1 MMENLFGDTEE
12 LELFSQNDLPLV
24 QPYGVQLLL
33 SDGQPLPNAE
43 ATLYTDFFS
52 KQDSDKLFTELL
64 NGTKWRQD
72 KMKLYGKEIDL
83 PRQTAWYGDND
94 KDYTFSGITM
104 NPESWTPMLLDIKG
118 KVEEAAGAT
127 FNSVL
132 LNHYRSGS
140 DSISWHTDAE
150 RELGKNPVIASVTFG
165 DARRFMLRHIN
176 NKDIK
181 TEVELTHGSLLVM
194 GGETQ
199 HFWQHQVPK
208 TKSNVESRINLTFR
222 QIKAK

>member
-1 MMENLFGDTEE
+1 MKDLFDDSEE
-12 LELFSQNDLPLV
+12 LDLLAPPDNASV
-24 QPYGVQLLL
+24 TSDGIQLKLP
-33 SDGQPLPNAE
+33 DGQPMPNADVI
-43 ATLYTDFFS
+43 LYSSFFS
-52 KQDSDKLFTELL
+52 KQDSDRLFSELL
-64 NGTKWRQD
+64 NGTQWRQD
-72 KMKLYGKEIDL
+72 KMKLYGKEVDL

-104 NPESWTPMLLDIKG
+104 NPEPWTPALLDIKA
-118 KVEEAAGAT
+118 KVESVAGVT

-165 DARRFMLRHIN
+165 DARRFMLRYM
-176 NKDIK
+176 KDNSIK
-181 TEVELTHGSLLVM
+181 TEVELSHGSLLVM

-208 TKSNVESRINLTFR
+208 TKANVESRINLTFR
-222 QIKAK
+222 QIK

>member
-1 MMENLFGDTEE
+1 MKNLFDDPEPLDLFAQAEE
-12 LELFSQNDLPLV
+12 TSAEPEGTQIT
-24 QPYGVQLLL
+24 L
-33 SDGQPLPNAE
+33 SDGQLMPNADVV
-43 ATLYTDFFS
+43 LYAGFFS
-52 KQDSDKLFTELL
+52 KQDSDKLFSELL
-64 NGTKWRQD
+64 NGTSWRQD

-94 KDYTFSGITM
+94 KNYTFSGITM
-104 NPESWTPMLLDIKG
+104 NPEPWTPALLDIKAR
-118 KVEEAAGAT
+118 VEDAAGVT

-165 DARRFMLRHIN
+165 DARRFMLRHI
-176 NKDIK
+176 KDKELK
-181 TEVELTHGSLLVM
+181 TEVELSHGSLLVM
-194 GGETQ
+194 AGETQ

-208 TKSNVESRINLTFR
+208 TKTEVESRINLTFR
-222 QIKAK
+222 QIKI

>member
-1 MMENLFGDTEE
+1 MNNLFDDTEP
-12 LELFSQNDLPLV
+12 LDLFAQAEETPAEPSGTQIT
-24 QPYGVQLLL
+24 L
-33 SDGQPLPNAE
+33 SDGQPMPNADVV
-43 ATLYTDFFS
+43 LYAGFFS
-52 KQDSDKLFTELL
+52 KQDSDRLFSELL

-104 NPESWTPMLLDIKG
+104 NPEPWTPALLDIKAR
-118 KVEEAAGAT
+118 VESAATVT

-165 DARRFMLRHIN
+165 DARRFMLRHM
-176 NKDIK
+176 KDKELK
-181 TEVELTHGSLLVM
+181 TEVELSHGSLLVM
-194 GGETQ
+194 AGETQ

-208 TKSNVESRINLTFR
+208 TKTEVESRINLTFR
-222 QIKAK
+222 QIKI

>member
-1 MMENLFGDTEE
+1 MKNLFEDPQQSDLFMQNEE
-12 LELFSQNDLPLV
+12 PFLNPEGVRVTLP
-24 QPYGVQLLL
+24 
-33 SDGQPLPNAE
+33 DRRPLPNGDVVLFTE
-43 ATLYTDFFS
+43 FFS
-52 KQDSDKLFTELL
+52 KPDSEKLFAELL
-64 NGTKWRQD
+64 NETKWRQD

-104 NPESWTPMLLDIKG
+104 NSEPWTPALLDIKA
-118 KVEEAAGAT
+118 KVESVAGVT

-165 DARRFMLRHIN
+165 DARRFMLRHM
-176 NKDIK
+176 KDNSLK
-181 TEVELTHGSLLVM
+181 TEVELGHGSLLIM
-194 GGETQ
+194 AGETQ

-208 TKSNVESRINLTFR
+208 TKASVESRINLTFR
-222 QIKAK
+222 QIKSK

>member
-1 MMENLFGDTEE
+1 MKDLFSDTDEQ
-12 LELFSQNDLPLV
+12 ELFSQDDVPVV
-24 QPYGVQLLL
+24 QPHGIQLLL
-33 SDGQPLPNAE
+33 ADGQTMPNADVV
-43 ATLYTDFFS
+43 LYVGFFS
-52 KQDSDKLFTELL
+52 KPDSDKLFTELL

-94 KDYTFSGITM
+94 KDYTFSGISM
-104 NPESWTPMLLDIKG
+104 SPEPWTPTLLSIKG
-118 KVEEAAGAT
+118 KIEEAAGT
-127 FNSVL
+127 SFNSVL

-208 TKSNVESRINLTFR
+208 TKANVESRINLTFR

>member
-1 MMENLFGDTEE
+1 MNNLFDDTEQP
-12 LELFSQNDLPLV
+12 ELFAQTEEPSVEPSGTRLT
-24 QPYGVQLLL
+24 L
-33 SDGQPLPNAE
+33 SDGQPLPNADVV
-43 ATLYTDFFS
+43 LYPGFFS
-52 KQDSDKLFTELL
+52 RQDSDKLFTELL

-72 KMKLYGKEIDL
+72 KMQLYGKEIDL

-104 NPESWTPMLLDIKG
+104 NPESWTPTLLDIKE
-118 KVEEAAGAT
+118 KVEGAAGAT

-150 RELGKNPVIASVTFG
+150 RELGQNPVIASVTFG
-165 DARRFMLRHIN
+165 DARRFMLRHMN
-176 NKDIK
+176 DKDIK
-181 TEVELTHGSLLVM
+181 TEVELSHGSLLVM

-208 TKSNVESRINLTFR
+208 TKANVESRINLTFR